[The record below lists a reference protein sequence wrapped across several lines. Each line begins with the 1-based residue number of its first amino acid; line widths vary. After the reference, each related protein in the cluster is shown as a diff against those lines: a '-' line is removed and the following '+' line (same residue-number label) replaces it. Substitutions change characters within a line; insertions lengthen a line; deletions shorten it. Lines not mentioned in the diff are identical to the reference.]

1 MEFLIASGF
10 WGEWIS
16 HFANWWGAVWPWIWL
31 SIAWGLLATA
41 AALGLLGV
49 FVPVIPGAI
58 VFVLGALVHK
68 LMLPDVFAWWSI
80 GALGILTVLD
90 RVVDFFAT
98 ALGSKWF
105 GGTKWG
111 IFGALAGGLIGLF
124 FGIIGILIGP
134 VIGAVICELIWARRH
149 PKEAAKSGLG
159 AGLGFGLSI
168 VGRMAVYFM
177 MIGILVFD
185 GFFQG
190 DGEPGPVEIG
200 AKLELEEG

>member
-1 MEFLIASGF
+1 MDFLIASGF
-10 WGEWIS
+10 WSESMS
-16 HFANWWGAVWPWIWL
+16 HIAGWWGTAWPWIWL
-31 SIAWGLLATA
+31 SIGWGVLATA

-58 VFVLGALVHK
+58 VLFLGALIHK
-68 LMLPDVFAWWSI
+68 LMMPEVFAWLSI
-80 GALGILTVLD
+80 GALGILMILD

-98 ALGSKWF
+98 AMGSKCF

-134 VIGAVICELIWARRH
+134 VIGAVVCELIWARRH

-177 MIGILVFD
+177 MIGTLVFD
-185 GFFQG
+185 VALEDPSDEQAVQLGIEMG
-190 DGEPGPVEIG
+190 VE
-200 AKLELEEG
+200 

>member
-1 MEFLIASGF
+1 MSHIAG
-10 WGEWIS
+10 
-16 HFANWWGAVWPWIWL
+16 WWGTAWPWIWL
-31 SIAWGLLATA
+31 SIGWGVLATA

-58 VFVLGALVHK
+58 VLFLGALIHK
-68 LMLPDVFAWWSI
+68 LMMPEVFAWLSI
-80 GALGILTVLD
+80 GALGILMILD

-98 ALGSKWF
+98 AMGSKCF

-134 VIGAVICELIWARRH
+134 VIGAVVCELIWARRH

-168 VGRMAVYFM
+168 VGRMVVYFM
-177 MIGILVFD
+177 MIGTLVFD
-185 GFFQG
+185 VALEDPSDEQAVQLGIEMG
-190 DGEPGPVEIG
+190 VE
-200 AKLELEEG
+200 

>member
-1 MEFLIASGF
+1 MDFLIASGF
-10 WGEWIS
+10 WSGWMS
-16 HFANWWGAVWPWIWL
+16 HVAGWWCTAWPWIWL
-31 SIAWGLLATA
+31 SIAWGVLATA

-58 VFVLGALVHK
+58 VFFLGALIHK
-68 LMLPDVFAWWSI
+68 LMMPEVFAWWSI
-80 GALGILTVLD
+80 GALGILMVVD

-98 ALGSKWF
+98 AMGSKWF

-134 VIGAVICELIWARRH
+134 VIGAVVCELIWARRH

-177 MIGILVFD
+177 MIGTLVFD
-185 GFFQG
+185 LVFE
-190 DGEPGPVEIG
+190 DPSDERAVEVGIEMG
-200 AKLELEEG
+200 VE